1 MSSSDEL
8 EIDNKDIQTSEKK
21 SREDYL
27 IHEAIL
33 FLIDVSLPYKLDQ
46 KENVSN
52 IAKIALVAA
61 YEMLLQKVI
70 SNPMI
75 SFGILLYGTKDTNIL
90 EFPLYPN
97 LYLIMHLNTQSG
109 PSIRNFKILLSDNT
123 KISKIIIPTTNHIDL
138 SNVFE
143 YANNLFKELHFSYK
157 LKRIFLITHNDE
169 PNLGSQDY
177 KNAVTSSILKLHD
190 SGIVIEPFF
199 ITGEKDFNFNK
210 FYKDVFYSSENTNKI
225 KDHLTYE
232 IFTTDQM
239 LDSILKR
246 QYPKRF
252 LFECP
257 LEIAPDLSIDV
268 RGYMLFKKKKPVKTQ
283 NIYIKSENP
292 KIVKTTANYIC
303 KETSAVLE
311 NKDIKMAYDFGFK
324 RSDQLHFWENI
335 LPSYF
340 LYPIDNKNPNSS
352 KVFASLAHTL
362 YKLDKIAVTW
372 FYPYR
377 NSNPRICVL
386 ISNFKISEKQEKS
399 EYEFPQGLFAITL
412 PFSDDIRQNP
422 KQTSLKAPE
431 SLIDKMCDIIKH
443 LLIDTYNPLQYK
455 NPGMQWIYKKIQ
467 SYILEEDS
475 DIDIEDNTVPEYH
488 LIYKFILKLEQLKA
502 IFQQKD
508 DNNLENFFSNFFVT
522 VQLYANNKALTLPN
536 RTCYK
541 NFDNKKTWNEWLT
554 FPLNY
559 SDLPLNAQFAIVVSD
574 EYGFRLNKPFAST
587 TVKLFSPNKILKT
600 GLQKLNLHIGV
611 FADGNN
617 NSTTPSDLF
626 FENEI
631 DRLETLIKKYES
643 GNMPKVDWL
652 DNLAFDQIEKIYQK
666 RFEDC
671 KSLVLY
677 VDFPQFDFPILFSEY
692 QYPSTFTF
700 SSSRDLLA
708 SRIIVTP
715 PDPELLKDNPVEAK
729 YRCLSRSHR
738 NGLLDREL
746 KPNANIRDQLNIIM
760 AFPPT
765 QKLSSEEKDL
775 IWKFRYYLTRE
786 RKALVKFLKAV
797 VWTDV
802 IEVKQVYD
810 LLALWTEIDIDDA
823 LELLGPEFRDNVVRC
838 YAVNRLKKAD
848 DSDLM
853 LYLLQLVQALRFE
866 DSMSEMSKTDDHSS
880 SLAHFL
886 IERAVKNEI
895 LGINFYWYLT
905 VECEDK
911 IGGKLFF
918 EIAYQFTVPNGLIR
932 RNTLKRQ
939 AELLASILFIS
950 KEIRS
955 TKESRPK
962 KIERLRY
969 YLSDANNCLIKF
981 EPLPLP
987 LDPTIFVTGII
998 AAESTVFKSSLLPLL
1013 ISFKTTTGSS
1023 YSIIFKSGDDLRQD
1037 QLVIQIVS
1045 LMDKLLRNENLDLK
1059 LTPYKILATGMD
1071 HGIVQ
1076 FIQSISLMSCLTE
1089 YHGSILAYFRSNNP
1103 DNSSELGVK
1112 AEVMDT
1118 YTKSC
1123 AGYCVITY
1131 LLGVGDRHLDN
1142 LLLCPDGRFFHAD
1155 FGFILGRDPKP
1166 FSPAMKLCKEM
1177 VEGMGGASSPY
1188 YSQFKLYCYTA
1199 FITLRKSA
1207 NLIMNLFALMVQS
1220 NISDIKIEPEKAVLK
1235 ERFCLEMSDEEAIKY
1250 FQQLINDSVSAL
1262 FPILIDR
1269 VHNIAQYWR
1278 RTRSII
1284 KMVQGCKYMNYLEI
1298 H

>member
-8 EIDNKDIQTSEKK
+8 EMDNKDIQTSEKK

-109 PSIRNFKILLSDNT
+109 PSIRNFKILLS
-123 KISKIIIPTTNHIDL
+123 
-138 SNVFE
+138 
-143 YANNLFKELHFSYK
+143 
-157 LKRIFLITHNDE
+157 
-169 PNLGSQDY
+169 GSQDY

-311 NKDIKMAYDFGFK
+311 NKDIKMAYDFGGEKVLFSKEQMDMLHFYEDPIIRILGFK

-352 KVFASLAHTL
+352 KVFASLAYTL

-422 KQTSLKAPE
+422 KQTSLKVH
-431 SLIDKMCDIIKH
+431 IK
-443 LLIDTYNPLQYK
+443 I
-455 NPGMQWIYKKIQ
+455 G
-467 SYILEEDS
+467 
-475 DIDIEDNTVPEYH
+475 
-488 LIYKFILKLEQLKA
+488 A
-502 IFQQKD
+502 IKGNISAVFNNLYYLRKD

-918 EIAYQFTVPNGLIR
+918 EIAYQFTVSLIEVPNGLIR

-1278 RTRSII
+1278 S
-1284 KMVQGCKYMNYLEI
+1284 
-1298 H
+1298 